1 MWKRYISKARKEG
14 VDFGLSK
21 WTEENERATMAQVEL
36 RSSLSQD
43 PNISTRYNPLA
54 DVSRMPANLQE
65 EARASIITSKQ
76 ELLLATR
83 PRSDRNIGAD
93 NNSGDGYYGDDDDGG
108 SSNSESDSDRERDSV
123 MTANPM
129 VYTTDSPP
137 PPPPS
142 PPGSGLNNGS
152 PGSPSPPTLRPYSG
166 RKTMGRP
173 NSSQMTTLGGTY
185 TYTGEPVPPPPSG
198 SPMGSP
204 LLRPYSGGR
213 TLSSRLMSQGSSV
226 NSQEELL

>member
-43 PNISTRYNPLA
+43 LNISTRYNPLA

-65 EARASIITSKQ
+65 EARASIIMSKQ

-93 NNSGDGYYGDDDDGG
+93 NNGGDGYYGGDDGS

-142 PPGSGLNNGS
+142 SGSNNGS
-152 PGSPSPPTLRPYSG
+152 PGSPSPPALRPYSG

-185 TYTGEPVPPPPSG
+185 TYTGEPVPPPPPSG

>member
-93 NNSGDGYYGDDDDGG
+93 NNSGDGYYGGG
-108 SSNSESDSDRERDSV
+108 SGDLGGGGGGSYVSPYCSHV
-123 MTANPM
+123 
-129 VYTTDSPP
+129 TTGILPLSY
-137 PPPPS
+137 
-142 PPGSGLNNGS
+142 N
-152 PGSPSPPTLRPYSG
+152 
-166 RKTMGRP
+166 
-173 NSSQMTTLGGTY
+173 TLGNGQIIYKNSTMTVQRLARVSHARPSFNIYIWLTTY
-185 TYTGEPVPPPPSG
+185 N
-198 SPMGSP
+198 M
-204 LLRPYSGGR
+204 LRIVGGR
-213 TLSSRLMSQGSSV
+213 GTLMFQ
-226 NSQEELL
+226 